1 MSKFTVAGV
10 STQHGITKVRF
21 ANDIVSR
28 TKILAKGGHSPLELI
43 ELPKL
48 MTKAEACQ
56 HLLDVGGVFN
66 QWAELIIETQGKKEG
81 NIVAATKPAKKAS
94 AKTPAKAPAK
104 APAKTPAKAPAKA
117 PVKAPAKQPKIVK
130 PAKAEDD
137 LEITEIK
144 TLAEVMAEPAL
155 V

>member
-1 MSKFTVAGV
+1 MSNFTVAGV

-81 NIVAATKPAKKAS
+81 NIVAATKPAKKA
-94 AKTPAKAPAK
+94 
-104 APAKTPAKAPAKA
+104 PAKTPAKAPAKA
-117 PVKAPAKQPKIVK
+117 PVKAPAKQPKIAK
-130 PAKAEDD
+130 PVKAEDD